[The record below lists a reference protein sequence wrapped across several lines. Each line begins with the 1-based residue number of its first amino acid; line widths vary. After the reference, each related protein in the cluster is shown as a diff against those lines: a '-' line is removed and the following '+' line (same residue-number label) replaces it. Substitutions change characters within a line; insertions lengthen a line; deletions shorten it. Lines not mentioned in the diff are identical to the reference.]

1 MGKVIMNQMIEK
13 LKDPRGVEKDLVI
26 KQTGNKMSEKD
37 YDNLE
42 NLMYITKVETNL
54 LRKFKLIVLAYASS
68 NALRKGVG
76 MIRVDFGPI
85 SETVYIDII
94 LNTITER

>member
-1 MGKVIMNQMIEK
+1 MTKNLKGQMGKVIMNQMIEK

-42 NLMYITKVETNL
+42 FILVVR
-54 LRKFKLIVLAYASS
+54 LRWFSSLSIVLA
-68 NALRKGVG
+68 
-76 MIRVDFGPI
+76 
-85 SETVYIDII
+85 
-94 LNTITER
+94 